1 MTGEVMQRTGRVD
14 YRMAR
19 RALLADVR
27 TGLTTIDDVR
37 DAHPELLRAAK
48 WIGLRR
54 DDACPLCDEPE
65 LVEVIYVFPRHG
77 RTARR
82 GQAVTRESLAAKV
95 AKLGDLRVYT
105 VEVCRACHWHHLVT
119 KYELHPATR
128 AVGS

>member
-1 MTGEVMQRTGRVD
+1 MQRHSKVD

-19 RALLADVR
+19 RAVLRDVR
-27 TGLTTIDDVR
+27 EGLTALSDVR

-48 WIGLRR
+48 WIGEEQA
-54 DDACPLCDEPE
+54 DPCPLCHEHD
-65 LVEVIYVFPRHG
+65 LVQVLYVFPRHG

-82 GQAVTRESLAAKV
+82 GQAVAREALPAKV

-105 VEVCRACHWHHLVT
+105 VEVCRACHWHHLVD
-119 KYELHPATR
+119 KFELAHPGR